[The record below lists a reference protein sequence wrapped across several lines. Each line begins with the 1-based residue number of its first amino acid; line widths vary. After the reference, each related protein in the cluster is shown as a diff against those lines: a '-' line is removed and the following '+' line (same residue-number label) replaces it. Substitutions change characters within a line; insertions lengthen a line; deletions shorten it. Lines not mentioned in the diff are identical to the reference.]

1 MRRSVVVL
9 LLALA
14 LGGAGGAGAQE
25 GLRSPLAAVQALL
38 DARAK
43 AVLAGD
49 EKAFFATVDPEAPAE
64 FRQAQARQFAGL
76 DALPLASYRLEARVE
91 DSGDLSAAAPTR
103 GADEV
108 FLPETRQYLRFEGYD
123 ERDGLDHHWLTYVR
137 RGDRWYVA
145 ATGDVADL
153 GLDTAPGLWELGP
166 VRLTSTAHFLLISHP
181 EQEARAAA
189 IGGLAEEALTLLRAR
204 WPVPWTERL
213 PIILPASTAELQ
225 QLLQT
230 TLDLD
235 KFVAF
240 VGYGSRRDDGYAT
253 TAPRMYIQD
262 QNLGRYG
269 RAFQLETL
277 VHELVHAASASRA
290 GPFIPAWVHEGVADW
305 VALGRPAA
313 EHKPAGS
320 DGRLPR
326 DDEFSSGSQSSIIV
340 AYREARSAISH
351 LAATAGSGVPAGFF
365 EAAGAPSVAAGSRQH
380 LTDLA
385 LQRSAGITLGAFEQG
400 WAGR

>member
-1 MRRSVVVL
+1 MRRATVL
-9 LLALA
+9 LLALGV
-14 LGGAGGAGAQE
+14 LAGVPGVGAQE
-25 GLRSPLAAVQALL
+25 RSAAPLGAVQALL

-49 EKAFFATVDPEAPAE
+49 EDAFLATVDPRAPGE
-64 FRQAQARQFAGL
+64 FRAAQRRQFSGL
-76 DALPLASYRLEARVE
+76 DALDLASYRLEARVE
-91 DSGDLSAAAPTR
+91 DSGDLSAAAPPR

-108 FLPETRQYLRFEGYD
+108 FLPETRQYLRFAGYD
-123 ERDGLDHHWLTYVR
+123 ERDGLDQLWLTYVR
-137 RGDRWYVA
+137 RGTRWYVA
-145 ATGDVADL
+145 AAGDVADL

-166 VRLTSTAHFLLISHP
+166 VVVSPTPHFLLISHP
-181 EQEARAAA
+181 EQASRAAA
-189 IGGLAEEALTLLRAR
+189 IGSLAEEALSILRTR
-204 WPVPWTERL
+204 WPVPWSERL
-213 PIILPASTAELQ
+213 PIILPGSTAELQ

-240 VGYGSRRDDGYAT
+240 VTYGSRRDGGYAT

-277 VHELVHAASASRA
+277 VHELVHAASASRS

-305 VALGRPAA
+305 VALGRPAG
-313 EHKPAGS
+313 ERKPADS

-326 DDEFSSGSQSSIIV
+326 DDEFASGSQASIIV
-340 AYREARSAISH
+340 AYREARSAVSY
-351 LAATAGSGVPAGFF
+351 LASAAGAATPVAFF
-365 EAAGAPSVAAGSRQH
+365 EAAGATTVGPGSRRY

-385 LQRSAGITLGAFEQG
+385 LQRTAGTTLAGLEQG
-400 WAGR
+400 WGRR